1 MRTLEP
7 THRPRLEDPTPTA
20 PTTGAQPQAGEPS
33 SPRAPRRLQAIG
45 LTVTAALVAWAI
57 ADPMLGV
64 NLQAPA
70 MGDQPGQDIGPL
82 AVGMAALVASLAG
95 WALLAVMERFAG
107 GHARRAWVVSAL
119 AVLILSLGGPFSGA
133 GVDLVSR
140 VWLAT
145 MHVVVAAVLIP
156 SLARTS
162 SRR

>member
-7 THRPRLEDPTPTA
+7 THRPRLEDPTSSA
-20 PTTGAQPQAGEPS
+20 PTTEAQPQAGEPS
-33 SPRAPRRLQAIG
+33 PPRTLRRLQAVG

-57 ADPMLGV
+57 TDPVLGV
-64 NLQAPA
+64 HLQAPA
-70 MGDQPGQDIGPL
+70 MGDQPGQGIGPL
-82 AVGMAALVASLAG
+82 AVGVAALVASLAG

-107 GHARRAWVVSAL
+107 HARRAWVLSAL

-133 GVDLVSR
+133 GVDLISR